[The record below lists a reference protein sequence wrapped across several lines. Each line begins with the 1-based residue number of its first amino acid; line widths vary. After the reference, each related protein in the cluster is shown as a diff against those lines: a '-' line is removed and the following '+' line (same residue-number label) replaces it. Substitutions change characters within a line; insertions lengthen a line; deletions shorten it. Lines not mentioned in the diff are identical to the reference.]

1 MKSWLFVFETALLVM
16 VGLRIISGLIELT
29 AAGLMLKLNS
39 VEKAVAIN
47 AMLAIVGPVIFLSS
61 ITIGLLS
68 MADRMS
74 PTRLLFIGTGVCL
87 ILIGIRK

>member
-1 MKSWLFVFETALLVM
+1 VKSWLFVFETALLVM